1 MSRDKAS
8 RRPGILLACLSLQLA
23 CAPSLIVSHVEPR
36 SDEHPFAESQGL
48 RPTLSVSAKALF
60 GYGYDPEMCGENSEL
75 QRAFLEEIQESPLF
89 DLATEAKGAAV
100 ELEACFHEADDAQN
114 MEGSLMLSGLTL
126 GLIPTWY
133 SRELVLE
140 ATVLT
145 KEGGTSH
152 HIETD
157 SYTAIN
163 WLPLT
168 PFALYWGSPRVFENV
183 AREQFRR
190 VLLQIRALPPSD

>member
-1 MSRDKAS
+1 MARYKDW
-8 RRPGILLACLSLQLA
+8 RRSGILLACLSFQVA

-36 SDEHPFAESQGL
+36 SDEHPFGSQGFRQVL
-48 RPTLSVSAKALF
+48 KVSAKSLF
-60 GYGYDPEMCGENSEL
+60 GYSYRPEMCKENSEL
-75 QRAFLEEIQESPLF
+75 QNAFLEEIRESSDF
-89 DLATEAKGAAV
+89 DLAGEAQPFDI

-114 MEGSLMLSGLTL
+114 MEGSLLISGLTF
-126 GLIPTWY
+126 GFIPTWY
-133 SRELVLE
+133 SRALVLE
-140 ATVLT
+140 VTTRA
-145 KEGGTSH
+145 KDGGSSRYV
-152 HIETD
+152 ETD

-190 VLLQIRALPPSD
+190 VLAQLGTERSSK